1 VLDADVIGECL
12 AAEPVAK
19 GLAAAGSQI
28 VQEALERF
36 GVLPAE
42 PVDLLLC
49 SWGCEDFGGHAQEL

>member
-1 VLDADVIGECL
+1 VIGGCL

-19 GLAAAGSQI
+19 GLAAAGGQI

-42 PVDLLLC
+42 PVDLLFF